1 MTYKTTP
8 IIHHQ
13 GLKLRVVGT
22 FKINNRWEHDVVNL
36 ETGEVKRKS
45 DEWLTKVKSLNNHL
59 SDS

>member
-8 IIHHQ
+8 IINYT

-45 DEWLTKVKSLNNHL
+45 DEWLTKVKLLNNHL